1 MRSMV
6 EAAPALEHAPSPVLR
21 AVPLPRRAGEDE
33 FVVGQTS
40 MAGPHRLACERRLTH
55 TGRTS
60 TTSGT

>member
-6 EAAPALEHAPSPVLR
+6 EGAPALEHAPSTALR

-33 FVVGQTS
+33 FVVGQTNMTGRIVRHVS
-40 MAGPHRLACERRLTH
+40 RLAH